1 MPWSETTPMRE
12 RVKLVAAFCD
22 GIFSMTELAQLHGI
36 SRKTG
41 YKWVE
46 RVEQEGLEG
55 LKERSRAPKSS
66 PHRTPEQVVG
76 GVLEMRRWH
85 PRWGPKKLIA
95 WLEDHRSERAWPAAS
110 TAGEILKRHGLVR
123 VRPFRRRVEHPGR
136 TLYPVLQPNDLWTA
150 DFKGQFRTG
159 DARYCYPLTAADC
172 LSRYLLGCQALRS
185 SATQK
190 SQEIFERLFQEYGL
204 PLAIRTDNGAPFASI
219 AVGRLSTLSVW
230 WIRLGILPVLI
241 EPSHPEQNA
250 SHERMHRTL
259 KEETARPPQAN
270 LAAQQRRFD
279 RFRREYNEQRPPRVS
294 GSKASR
300 ILLPL
305 FATSVPQAATAAGVP
320 RPLRN
325 PASRFQRMHQLER
338 PVASSDPGSRGSGRW
353 PGGNRSRHL
362 VDSFRSDA
370 ARTFPPGRGETARSP
385 RVRRRGTGLL
395 LSAKEKSPKC
405 VTHVPGLNCHLSPRP
420 YKGFALVAS
429 ISGFPLRTGSAK
441 DLLIRPGQ

>member
-1 MPWSETTPMRE
+1 MPWSETTPMKE

-22 GIFSMTELAQLHGI
+22 GIFSMTELAELHGV

-46 RVEQEGLEG
+46 RFEQEGPEG
-55 LKERSRAPKSS
+55 LKDRSRVPKSS
-66 PHRTPEQVVG
+66 PHRTPEEIVA
-76 GVLEMRRWH
+76 GVLEMRQRH

-110 TAGEILKRHGLVR
+110 TAGEILKRHGLVPG
-123 VRPFRRRVEHPGR
+123 RPFRRRVEHPGR

-190 SQEIFERLFQEYGL
+190 SQEIFERLFREYGL

-219 AVGRLSTLSVW
+219 AIGRLSTLSVW
-230 WIRLGILPVLI
+230 WIRLGILPILI

-259 KEETARPPQAN
+259 KQETARPPQAN
-270 LAAQQRRFD
+270 LAAQQKRFD
-279 RFRREYNEQRPPRVS
+279 RFRREYNEQRPHESLGQKP
-294 GSKASR
+294 
-300 ILLPL
+300 
-305 FATSVPQAATAAGVP
+305 
-320 RPLRN
+320 
-325 PASRFQRMHQLER
+325 PASLYR
-338 PVASSDPGSRGSGRW
+338 P
-353 PGGNRSRHL
+353 
-362 VDSFRSDA
+362 
-370 ARTFPPGRGETARSP
+370 
-385 RVRRRGTGLL
+385 
-395 LSAKEKSPKC
+395 
-405 VTHVPGLNCHLSPRP
+405 SPRP
-420 YKGFALVAS
+420 YPKRLPPLEYPGHFEIRRVGSNGCISWNSQWLHLTQSLANQDVGLEEIDHGIWS
-429 ISGFPLRTGSAK
+429 IHFGPMLLGRFHQGEARLRGVRA
-441 DLLIRPGQ
+441 

>member
-22 GIFSMTELAQLHGI
+22 GLFSMTELAQLHGV

-46 RVEQEGLEG
+46 RFEQEGPEG
-55 LKERSRAPKSS
+55 LQDRSRAPRSS
-66 PHRTPEQVVG
+66 PNRTPEEIVEG
-76 GVLEMRRWH
+76 LLEMRRQH

-95 WLEDHRSERAWPAAS
+95 WLEDHRSGQAWPAAS

-123 VRPFRRRVEHPGR
+123 GRPFRRRIEHPGR
-136 TLYPVLQPNDLWTA
+136 TLYPVLEPNDLWTA

-190 SQEIFERLFQEYGL
+190 SQEIFERLFRQYGL
-204 PLAIRTDNGAPFASI
+204 PRAIRTDNGAPFASI
-219 AVGRLSTLSVW
+219 AIGRLSTLSVW

-279 RFRREYNEQRPPRVS
+279 RFRREYNEQRPHES
-294 GSKASR
+294 LG
-300 ILLPL
+300 
-305 FATSVPQAATAAGVP
+305 Q
-320 RPLRN
+320 RP
-325 PASRFQRMHQLER
+325 PASLYR
-338 PVASSDPGSRGSGRW
+338 P
-353 PGGNRSRHL
+353 
-362 VDSFRSDA
+362 
-370 ARTFPPGRGETARSP
+370 
-385 RVRRRGTGLL
+385 
-395 LSAKEKSPKC
+395 
-405 VTHVPGLNCHLSPRP
+405 SPRP
-420 YKGFALVAS
+420 YPKRLPPLEYPGHFEIRHVGSNGCISWNAQWLHLTQALADQDVGLEEIHEGVWS
-429 ISGFPLRTGSAK
+429 IHFGPMLLGRFHQGEARLRGVRA
-441 DLLIRPGQ
+441 